1 MGMLPFDTL
10 KIHHYEVDVEALDP
24 EYARGADIHGEYC
37 SKNLSIGYDV
47 IRDERYIRDTIAHEA
62 IGHAILDLYHIDVTK
77 IRDEEDFVLPYISAL
92 IQVLKDNPK
101 FSEWLID
108 G

>member
-10 KIHHYEVDVEALDP
+10 KIHHYEVDVEALDS
-24 EYARGADIHGEYC
+24 EYARGADLHGEYC

-47 IRDERYIRDTIAHEA
+47 TRDERYLPDTLLHEA
-62 IGHAILDLYHIDVTK
+62 IHAICDLYHIDVTK
-77 IRDEEDFVLPYISAL
+77 IDDEEDLVRPMATAIL
-92 IQVLKDNPK
+92 QVLKDNPK